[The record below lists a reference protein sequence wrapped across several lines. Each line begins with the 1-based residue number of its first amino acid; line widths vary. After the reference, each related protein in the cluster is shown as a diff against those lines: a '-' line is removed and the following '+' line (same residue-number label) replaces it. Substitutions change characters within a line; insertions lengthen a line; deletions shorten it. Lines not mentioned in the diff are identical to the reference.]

1 MPSGRTI
8 VGAGEILWDV
18 YPDGPRFGGAPANF
32 AGSSAALASHHDQVF
47 IVSAVGSDKL
57 GNDALKALVGYH
69 VQTKA
74 VQQNEFETGNVQ
86 VTLDSAGVATYEFA
100 TNSAWDNL
108 VWNDQLAAL
117 ANDCDAVCFGTLGQR
132 SPASQAVLQKFVAA
146 TSSGALRVLDINL
159 RDPFWD
165 ADCILQSLELAN
177 VLKMNEDE
185 LPVIAD
191 IIKLAGSPEQQL
203 KELAKRYSLS
213 TVALT
218 KGPEGA
224 TVWQNGHIHNQ
235 PATAAEVVST
245 VGAGDAFTA
254 ALVRGLLDKH
264 SIEDTVRSA
273 IKTASEVCASPNSI
287 LCSRAL

>member
-1 MPSGRTI
+1 MPAGKTI

-32 AGSSAALASHHDQVF
+32 AGTSAALASNDDQIF
-47 IVSAVGSDKL
+47 IVSAVGSDPL
-57 GNDALKALVGYH
+57 GNDALEALAGNH

-74 VQQNEFETGNVQ
+74 VQQNKSETGNVQ
-86 VTLDSAGVATYEFA
+86 VTLNSAGVATYEFA
-100 TNSAWDNL
+100 TNSAWDHL
-108 VWNDQLAAL
+108 VWNDQLADL
-117 ANDCDAVCFGTLGQR
+117 AHACDAVCFGTLGQR
-132 SPASQAVLQKFVAA
+132 SPASRAVLQKFVAA
-146 TSSGALRVLDINL
+146 TSISALRVLDINL

-191 IIKLAGSPEQQL
+191 MISQSGTPEQQL
-203 KELAKRYSLS
+203 EEIAQRYSLS

-235 PATAAEVVST
+235 PAMATEVVST

-254 ALVRGLLDKH
+254 ALVRGLLDQI
-264 SIEDTVRSA
+264 SIQDTVRSA
-273 IKTASEVCASPNSI
+273 IKTASDVCASPDSI
-287 LCSRAL
+287 LNRA

>member
-1 MPSGRTI
+1 MSTAKTI

-18 YPDGPRFGGAPANF
+18 YPDGARFGGAPTNF
-32 AGSSAALASHHDQVF
+32 AGSSAALASTEDRVF
-47 IVSAVGSDKL
+47 IVSAVGLDQL
-57 GNDALKALVGYH
+57 GDDALKALAAYQ
-69 VQTKA
+69 VQTNA
-74 VQQNEFETGNVQ
+74 VQQNAFETGNVQ
-86 VTLDSAGVATYEFA
+86 VTLDSAGIATYKFA

-108 VWNDQLAAL
+108 IWDHQLAAL

-132 SPASQAVLQKFVAA
+132 SPASRKVLQQFVKA
-146 TSSGALRVLDINL
+146 TNGQALRVLDINL

-191 IIKLAGSPEQQL
+191 LIKLPSELEQQL
-203 KELAKRYSLS
+203 GELARRYSLS

-224 TVWQNGHIHNQ
+224 TVWQNGQVHHE
-235 PATAAEVVST
+235 PATATKVVST

-254 ALVRGLLDKH
+254 ALVRGLLDQH
-264 SIEDTVRSA
+264 SIQDTVRSA
-273 IKTASEVCASPNSI
+273 IQTASKVCASPDSI
-287 LCSRAL
+287 LQS